1 MRIPD
6 RNSLSDL
13 IFNSVVYAFLAIILI
28 LVLYPLIYV
37 VSASFSDPE
46 AIISG
51 EVWLLPRGMN
61 VLSYERVINNNSIW
75 IGYKNTVI
83 YTFFGTLINVVMTV
97 MAAYPLS
104 RRDFKGRN
112 IIMLAIVFTMFF
124 HGGLIP
130 TYLVVYRLNMINTI
144 WAMLIPNA
152 LSAFNI
158 IITRT
163 FFQTNIPGEL
173 NESAYMDGCN
183 NIRLLAYIVLPLSKP
198 ILAVITLFYGVVHWN
213 SFFQALIYL
222 SDYKLYPLQI
232 VLRDILIQNQMQA
245 MMDFDAENL
254 SKQLLISEGLKYAV
268 IIVSVLPM
276 LILYPFMQKY
286 FVKGV
291 MYGAIK
297 G

>member
-13 IFNSVVYAFLAIILI
+13 VFNSVVYAFLAIILI